1 MMTTSVKF
9 RRRLSCTS
17 SVTALLL
24 AGAVIAGGISP
35 AEAASPAWT
44 GAASGN
50 WFANGNWST
59 NLAPTAADG
68 VTIDTAAPNA
78 ATINGGTANA
88 SAINVGTGLGTGAL
102 TILNGGALV
111 DQNNFIG
118 VSSDGTL
125 TVSGGATITD
135 IHAFIGVF
143 AHETGTATV
152 DGPNSSW
159 SSALN
164 LTVGQM
170 GTGVLTISNGGQVSF
185 LNARIGDLT
194 GGVGTVTVTGAG
206 SALAGING
214 GVTIGGNGT
223 GTLTISGG
231 GTATDNNA
239 TIGAF
244 ANSTGTATVDGSGS
258 SWTTQTQL
266 NVGDSGTGSLTISS
280 GGQVS
285 FGNATLGFS
294 TGGVGTV
301 TVTGAGSI
309 LNGSPSASGLAIGG
323 SGTGTLKV
331 LNGGQVNDGFGYVG
345 GYTPGSIGSVVVDG
359 SGSAWINNTLRVGD
373 NGSGSLS
380 VSNGGLVSALNAT
393 TIGNV
398 AGSTGTVTVDGANS
412 IISSSQLIV
421 GANGSGTLTISNGGL
436 VSTTGVGVSIAV
448 QPGSTGVLNI
458 GAAAGA
464 TPVAP
469 GTLNASGVQFGAGTG
484 TINFNHTASGYN
496 FSSAMT
502 GSGTINQ
509 IAGET
514 ILTANSGSFAG
525 PTNVTGGRLA
535 VNGSLSGSPVTVSGG
550 GILGGIG
557 TVGAIAANAGGI
569 VAPGN
574 SIGTLNVAGNV
585 VFGSGSIYQVEV
597 NAAGQ
602 GDKLLAGGTAT
613 INGATVQ
620 VLGAAGNYS
629 SSTSYTILS
638 ATGGVT
644 GTFAGV
650 TSNLAFLNPSLTY
663 DANNVNLLLARNST
677 SFSSVGIT
685 PNQIAAGG
693 GVESLGA
700 GNAVKNA
707 VLNLSAPQARY
718 AFDQLSGEVHASVKT
733 ALIEDSRFPRDA
745 GINRLRSAF
754 GGVGA
759 SSGPLAAYAADG
771 TPVAVAATTDGL
783 AFWGQA
789 FGSFGSTDG
798 DGNAARLSRS
808 TGGFLTGGDAV
819 AFDGVRIGALGGY
832 SRTSFDVKDR
842 ASSGSSDNYH
852 VGLYAGSQWGALG
865 LRTGAAYTWHEI
877 ATSRSV
883 AFAGF
888 SAPESSRY
896 HAGTAQVFGDLG
908 YRIDAGHTAVGALAF
923 EPFANLAYVNLSTGG
938 FSETGAAALT
948 GRSDS
953 TGDTFSTL
961 GLRAST
967 DFRLNG
973 MAATARGSLGW
984 RHAYGDVT
992 PTALLAFA
1000 GGGSSFSIQGVA
1012 IAKDSAVV
1020 DAGFDVVVARNVSV
1034 GFAYV
1039 GQAASH
1045 AQDHDFKANLNWKF

>member
-1 MMTTSVKF
+1 MTTSVKF
-9 RRRLSCTS
+9 RHQWSCST
-17 SVTALLL
+17 SVTTLLL
-24 AGAVIAGGISP
+24 VGAVIAGWISP
-35 AEAASPAWT
+35 AEAATPDWT
-44 GAASGN
+44 GATSN
-50 WFANGNWST
+50 WFVNGNWST
-59 NLAPTAADG
+59 NLAPAAAD
-68 VTIDTAAPNA
+68 TAFIDTTTPNA
-78 ATINGGTANA
+78 PTVNGGTANVLGL
-88 SAINVGTGLGTGAL
+88 SVGFNQTGTL
-102 TILNGGALV
+102 TILNGGVIA
-111 DQNNFIG
+111 DQNGDIG
-118 VSSDGTL
+118 YNVGSNGAATVAGANSLWSSSSFLTVGTRGSGTL
-125 TVSGGATITD
+125 AVSGGGTVTDNNATI
-135 IHAFIGVF
+135 GSF
-143 AHETGTATV
+143 ANSTGIVTV
-152 DGPNSSW
+152 DGSGSSW
-159 SSALN
+159 ATQIGL
-164 LTVGQM
+164 LVGDN
-170 GTGVLTISNGGQVSF
+170 GTGRLTISNGGQVSF
-185 LNARIGDLT
+185 LNALIGYST

-206 SALAGING
+206 SAL
-214 GVTIGGNGT
+214 NGT
-223 GTLTISGG
+223 P
-231 GTATDNNA
+231 
-239 TIGAF
+239 
-244 ANSTGTATVDGSGS
+244 
-258 SWTTQTQL
+258 
-266 NVGDSGTGSLTISS
+266 
-280 GGQVS
+280 
-285 FGNATLGFS
+285 
-294 TGGVGTV
+294 GVG
-301 TVTGAGSI
+301 
-309 LNGSPSASGLAIGG
+309 GLTIGG
-323 SGTGTLKV
+323 SGTGTLKI
-331 LNGGQVNDGFGYVG
+331 LNGGQANDVQGFVG
-345 GYTPGSIGSVVVDG
+345 ATPGSVGSVIVDG
-359 SGSAWINNTLRVGD
+359 SGSAWTNNSLRVGD
-373 NGSGSLS
+373 GGSGSLS
-380 VSNGGLVSALNAT
+380 VSNGGVVSVLNTAV
-393 TIGNV
+393 IGNQ

-412 IISSSQLIV
+412 ALNSTQLII

-436 VSTTGVGVSIAV
+436 LSTTGVGVSIAV

-484 TINFNHTASGYN
+484 TINFNHTASGYI
-496 FSSAMT
+496 FSRPIF

-509 IAGET
+509 LAGET
-514 ILTANSGSFAG
+514 ILTNNFSTFAG

-535 VNGSLSGSPVTVSGG
+535 VNGSISGSLVTVSGG

-613 INGATVQ
+613 ISGATVQ
-620 VLGAAGNYS
+620 VLAAAGNYS

-650 TSNLAFLNPSLTY
+650 TSNLAFLSASLTY

-771 TPVAVAATTDGL
+771 TPVAVAATTVGL

-798 DGNAARLSRS
+798 DGNAARLGRS

-852 VGLYAGSQWGALG
+852 IGLYAGSQWGALG

-888 SAPESSRY
+888 SAQDSSRY

-953 TGDTFSTL
+953 TGVTFSTL

-992 PTALLAFA
+992 PTSLLAFA

>member
-1 MMTTSVKF
+1 MKTSVKF
-9 RRRLSCTS
+9 HRHLSCST

-24 AGAVIAGGISP
+24 AGAVIAGWISP
-35 AEAASPAWT
+35 AEAAFPDWL
-44 GAASGN
+44 GAVSGN
-50 WFANGNWST
+50 WFVNGNWST
-59 NLAPTAADG
+59 NLAPAAGDT
-68 VTIDTAAPNA
+68 VAIDATTPNA
-78 ATINGGTANA
+78 PTVNGGTANVLGL
-88 SAINVGTGLGTGAL
+88 SVGF
-102 TILNGGALV
+102 N
-111 DQNNFIG
+111 Q
-118 VSSDGTL
+118 
-125 TVSGGATITD
+125 
-135 IHAFIGVF
+135 
-143 AHETGTATV
+143 TGT
-152 DGPNSSW
+152 
-159 SSALN
+159 
-164 LTVGQM
+164 
-170 GTGVLTISNGGQVSF
+170 LTISNGGVIADQNGSIGYNLGSNGTATVAGANSLWSSSSF
-185 LNARIGDLT
+185 LTVGNA
-194 GGVGTVTVTGAG
+194 
-206 SALAGING
+206 
-214 GVTIGGNGT
+214 GT

-244 ANSTGTATVDGSGS
+244 ANSTGIVTVDGSGS
-258 SWTTQTQL
+258 SWATQL
-266 NVGDSGTGSLTISS
+266 QITVGDSGTGSLTISN

-285 FGNATLGFS
+285 FFNATLGYS

-309 LNGSPSASGLAIGG
+309 LNGSPASSGLTIGG
-323 SGTGTLKV
+323 FGTGTLKI
-331 LNGGQVNDGFGYVG
+331 LNGGQVNDGLGFVG
-345 GYTPGSIGSVVVDG
+345 ATPGSIGSVVVDG
-359 SGSAWINNTLRVGD
+359 SGSGWTNNSLRVGD
-373 NGSGSLS
+373 GGSGSLS
-380 VSNGGLVSALNAT
+380 VSNGGFVSVLNTAV
-393 TIGNV
+393 IGNQ

-412 IISSSQLIV
+412 ALNSTQLII

-436 VSTTGVGVSIAV
+436 VSATGVGVSIAV

-458 GAAAGA
+458 GAAPGA

-484 TINFNHTASGYN
+484 TINFNHTASGYV
-496 FSSAMT
+496 FSRPIS

-509 IAGET
+509 LAGET
-514 ILTANSGSFAG
+514 ILTNNFSTFAG

-535 VNGSLSGSPVTVSGG
+535 VNGSISGSLVTVSGG

-557 TVGAIAANAGGI
+557 TVGAITANSGGI

-585 VFGSGSIYQVEV
+585 VFGSGSIYRVEV

-613 INGATVQ
+613 ISGATVQ
-620 VLGAAGNYS
+620 VLAAAGNYS

-650 TSNLAFLNPSLTY
+650 TSNLAFLSASLTY

-852 VGLYAGSQWGALG
+852 IGLYAGSQWGALG

-888 SAPESSRY
+888 SAQDSSRY

-953 TGDTFSTL
+953 TGVTFSTL

-992 PTALLAFA
+992 PTSLLAFA

-1045 AQDHDFKANLNWKF
+1045 AQDHHFKANLYWKF